1 MILYSKERLMSTMA
15 VLADWQIKALAEEK
29 GMISPFVD
37 YVVSEEDGRRL
48 LSYGLSSYGYDIR
61 LSPSQCLIFG
71 KVQAGDCDPK
81 DFDPDILKPAELLE
95 DERGSYFLLPP
106 YGYCLGV
113 AQERLKLP
121 RDVTVVAV
129 GKSTYA
135 RSGILVNITPA
146 ESGWEGYLTLEISNC
161 TGLFNRIYANE
172 GITQLLFYRGDPCN
186 VSYQDRKG
194 KYQDQPPEVVLSQV

>member
-1 MILYSKERLMSTMA
+1 MS
-15 VLADWQIKALAEEK
+15 VLADWEIRERAEKEQ
-29 GMISPFVD
+29 MIEPFVD
-37 YVVSEEDGRRL
+37 RLINKEDGRRL

-71 KVQAGDCDPK
+71 KIQTGDCDPK
-81 DFDPDILKPAELLE
+81 AFDESILKPATLLE
-95 DERGSYFLLPP
+95 DERGKYFLLPP

-172 GITQLLFYRGDPCN
+172 GITQLLFYRGNPCE

-194 KYQDQPPEVVLSQV
+194 KYQDQPNNVVFSQV

>member
-1 MILYSKERLMSTMA
+1 MS
-15 VLADWQIKALAEEK
+15 VLADWEIRELAEKK
-29 GMISPFVD
+29 GMIEPFVQNL
-37 YVVSEEDGRRL
+37 VSEDNGRRI

-61 LSPSQCLIFG
+61 LSPKQCLIFG
-71 KVQAGDCDPK
+71 RISEGECDPK
-81 DFDPDILKPAELLE
+81 DFKPDILKPSDLLE
-95 DERGSYFLLPP
+95 DEKGEYFLLPP

-172 GITQLLFYRGDPCN
+172 GITQLLFYRGNPCHTT
-186 VSYQDRKG
+186 YQDRKG
-194 KYQDQPPEVVLSQV
+194 KYQDQPKSVVFPQV

>member
-1 MILYSKERLMSTMA
+1 MSI
-15 VLADWQIKALAEEK
+15 LADWEIKELAENE
-29 GMISPFVD
+29 GMIDPFVNQQ
-37 YVVSEEDGRRL
+37 VKHENGKRL

-61 LSPSQCLIFG
+61 LSPKQCLIFG

-95 DERGSYFLLPP
+95 DDKGQYFLLPP

-113 AQERLKLP
+113 AMEHIKLP
-121 RDVTVVAV
+121 RNVTVVAV

-146 ESGWEGYLTLEISNC
+146 ESMWQGYLTLEISNC
-161 TGLFNRIYANE
+161 TGLFNRVYANE
-172 GITQLLFYRGDPCN
+172 GITQLLFYRGNPCET
-186 VSYQDRKG
+186 SYQDRKG
-194 KYQDQPPEVVLSQV
+194 KYQDQPYEVVYSQV